1 MGEHD
6 LKKSIKTIQEILE
19 KILQEEDQVQ
29 SLNNK
34 REEAKKNLDEAE
46 ENVNNFRIK
55 FLLDLL
61 KDKPEK
67 NKNLI
72 QYLATQILKVDE
84 EGYALYRVREK
95 AKRKYED
102 ADFDVNRFN
111 INFLLELLSR

>member
-1 MGEHD
+1 MGEND
-6 LKKSIKTIQEILE
+6 LKKSIQAIQAILA
-19 KILQEEDQVQ
+19 KILQEEEEAQA
-29 SLNNK
+29 LNNK
-34 REEAKKNLDEAE
+34 RNVAKKNLVEAE
-46 ENVNNFRIK
+46 SNVNKFRIN

-67 NKNLI
+67 NKNVI
-72 QYLATQILKVDE
+72 QYLATEILKVDE
-84 EGYALYRVREK
+84 EGYDLYREREK